1 MGFSYT
7 LLVKL
12 TVDKYN
18 IMCLKCR
25 QESIIVFNR
34 VVIFISGDNSFV
46 NIAMKWD
53 EMNALT
59 FLRYMFNIY
68 MFTILIIKINSAW

>member
-34 VVIFISGDNSFV
+34 VVIFISGDNSIR
-46 NIAMKWD
+46 NIAMKWVVV
-53 EMNALT
+53 
-59 FLRYMFNIY
+59 R
-68 MFTILIIKINSAW
+68 